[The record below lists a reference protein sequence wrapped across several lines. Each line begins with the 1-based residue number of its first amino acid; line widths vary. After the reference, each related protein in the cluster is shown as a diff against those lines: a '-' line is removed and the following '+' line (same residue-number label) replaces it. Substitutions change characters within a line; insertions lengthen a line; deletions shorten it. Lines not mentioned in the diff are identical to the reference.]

1 MKCRNLVG
9 DRKGLTICLAVTTA
23 LRARRRLQI
32 LAYDALAE
40 LAAEDLEIMGLV
52 ARCDIFEAL
61 LQLIGF
67 ENEGWLGPAIGKL
80 VGSQLAHEFRGKDGA
95 CGRKLIGRI
104 VGLVHRTSLEHRD
117 FTREREFPPTG
128 SVTLSEE
135 GPARLLDPQR
145 SRKPRSGGDRQA
157 SDAHY

>member
-9 DRKGLTICLAVTTA
+9 DRKGLTVGLAVATA

-32 LAYDALAE
+32 LADDALAK

-52 ARCDIFEAL
+52 ARCDILEAL

-67 ENEGWLGPAIGKL
+67 EDEGRLGPAIGKL
-80 VGSQLAHEFRGKDGA
+80 VRSQLAHEFRGKDGA

-117 FTREREFPPTG
+117 FTREREFPPAC
-128 SVTLSEE
+128 SATLSEE
-135 GPARLLDPQR
+135 GSARLLDPHR
-145 SRKPRSGGDRQA
+145 SRTPRSGADRQA
-157 SDAHY
+157 SGARC